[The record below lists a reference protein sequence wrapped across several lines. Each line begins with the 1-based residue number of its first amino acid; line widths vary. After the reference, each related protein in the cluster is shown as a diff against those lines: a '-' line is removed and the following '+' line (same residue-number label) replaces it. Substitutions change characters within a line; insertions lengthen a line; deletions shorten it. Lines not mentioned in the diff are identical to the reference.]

1 MTIPRSG
8 CCSSEEAGDT
18 SDYDMSQAP
27 KKIYGSNR
35 VLCKGRLITG
45 PDARSCIGSF
55 GMILVPSIIWQIEV
69 GSFFA
74 DRYSILIP
82 LTCGFLQI
90 ASLVLLVNTCF
101 SDPGIMPRQ
110 KDYTE
115 YFDSQ
120 TKMFRTKQPP
130 RYHDIVLHS
139 HLFKVKYCTTCN
151 IYRPP
156 RCTHCSVC
164 ENCVEKFDHHCPWIG
179 NCIGK
184 RNYRRFYAFVTTT
197 GTLNVYVLATSAAHL
212 ALTCQDMVVEENRS
226 VSSAIL
232 MSMSEEPLS
241 AALIVYSLLIVWFTV
256 GLCLYHTYLILTNQ
270 TTYEQI
276 KGVYN
281 KGSHPFHRGILRNCG
296 QILFAKVRPRYF
308 DPYTNQCFPPLSP
321 PMAASAC
328 SPGDPSDVKLRM
340 QGLDD
345 TRADYGELAYGEN
358 RAISAA
364 AAAPPPIPQLAQPAV
379 PASADSRPDDT
390 WSLGAN
396 PGGEYEDD
404 GDGVGHGEDDEVQG
418 ESPKEGIV
426 SSFGDLFTRQETPG
440 AEPKEELHQQPKPE
454 QPLGAPP
461 ILSPPPPQLQQRLG
475 PL

>member
-276 KGVYN
+276 KGVYHHT
-281 KGSHPFHRGILRNCG
+281 GHPFHRGFFSNCA
-296 QILFAKVRPRYF
+296 QILCSRIRPRYF
-308 DPYTNQCFPPLSP
+308 DPFTGRYLWPSASSMDARELRLDSRSYGAERNNDFADGATRDVPAAG
-321 PMAASAC
+321 AAS
-328 SPGDPSDVKLRM
+328 DFELRFA
-340 QGLDD
+340 QGK
-345 TRADYGELAYGEN
+345 
-358 RAISAA
+358 
-364 AAAPPPIPQLAQPAV
+364 
-379 PASADSRPDDT
+379 RPDGR
-390 WSLGAN
+390 WQ
-396 PGGEYEDD
+396 EDD
-404 GDGVGHGEDDEVQG
+404 GGMGEDFPDVALMG
-418 ESPKEGIV
+418 
-426 SSFGDLFTRQETPG
+426 
-440 AEPKEELHQQPKPE
+440 
-454 QPLGAPP
+454 
-461 ILSPPPPQLQQRLG
+461 SPPLAASDRYSRGVSQR
-475 PL
+475 PVPRERERSNIK